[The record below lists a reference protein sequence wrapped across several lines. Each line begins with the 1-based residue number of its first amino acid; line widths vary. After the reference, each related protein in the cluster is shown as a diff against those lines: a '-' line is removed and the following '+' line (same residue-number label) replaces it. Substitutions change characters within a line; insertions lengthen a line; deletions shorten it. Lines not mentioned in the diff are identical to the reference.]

1 MITTIGNPRHP
12 GFAGGDCIKSNNSF
26 GRRNKLIQGELK
38 RGIMAMSRNHTIWK
52 VYRNFWWE
60 GTKHQSKILLSV
72 PTWLV
77 DWERQ
82 ENRADKRVNWIAICM
97 QTT

>member
-1 MITTIGNPRHP
+1 LHTVQQFLWQKKQANPR
-12 GFAGGDCIKSNNSF
+12 
-26 GRRNKLIQGELK
+26 RVEE
-38 RGIMAMSRNHTIWK
+38 GIMAMSRNHTIWK

-60 GTKHQSKILLSV
+60 GTTHQSKILLAV